1 MAMTM
6 DMMLEYGLIGLAL
19 LAAVCI
25 ALAVVTGLD
34 RDRRRRELR
43 LRSVVARSRPRRAV
57 SQGTTGGLM
66 RDMAHSGARGRFL
79 PRMDLLAVRLARAGF
94 LPRPRRY
101 ILIAIAVGIG
111 GGLGMFLAGG
121 PLIAVPFAAAGSGL
135 LLPHLFVSS
144 RISRRETQFLTNLPE
159 GIDIVVRGLKA
170 GLPVSESLSAV
181 GREAP
186 EPVGGIF
193 REVADQ
199 IRIGRSVE
207 DAIAKVADTMAVPEL
222 RFLGITLA
230 IQKET
235 GGNLTEA
242 LQNLSDILRKRRQM
256 KLKIRAVS
264 SEARASAY
272 IIGALPFAVSA
283 AIYFVNPDYIQLLFN
298 DPRGI
303 VMVAAGL
310 TSIALGAA
318 VMMKLVRF
326 DI

>member
-1 MAMTM
+1 MFGLS
-6 DMMLEYGLIGLAL
+6 DQLVEYGLMGLAL
-19 LAAVCI
+19 IAGIAI
-25 ALAVVTGLD
+25 ALAVMTALD
-34 RDRRRRELR
+34 RERRRRDMR
-43 LRSVVARSRPRRAV
+43 LKAV
-57 SQGTTGGLM
+57 SARAHPRSAIAAQTVSLM
-66 RDMAHSGARGRFL
+66 RETAAPQRRSKIL
-79 PRMDLLAVRLARAGF
+79 PRMDLLSVRLARAGYA
-94 LPRPRRY
+94 PKPKRY
-101 ILIAIAVGIG
+101 IFASALV
-111 GGLGMFLAGG
+111 GGLAGAGMLMAGG
-121 PLIAVPFAAAGSGL
+121 SLVALPFAMIGAAL
-135 LLPHLFVSS
+135 LLPHLFLSS

-170 GLPVSESLSAV
+170 GLPVSESLTAV

-199 IRIGRSVE
+199 IRIGQSVE
-207 DAIAKVADTMAVPEL
+207 EGISKVADTMVVPEL

-272 IIGALPFAVSA
+272 IIGALPFVVSL
-283 AIYFVNPDYIQLLFN
+283 AIYFVNPGYIQLLFN

-303 VMVAAGL
+303 VMVAVGL
-310 TSIALGAA
+310 ASIALGAA